1 MRESVAESVLTP
13 RPAMTSPL
21 SFPARW
27 SWFTRRPGLPLGD
40 GFAVLLLLALTLIAV
55 WPGWRQPGELAKGDI
70 QALWLP
76 LYSFMGERLRA
87 GDLPAWNPHQFA
99 GTPFAGDPN
108 SGWGYLPAMVLF
120 ALMAPGMAVAALAVF
135 HLVLGGL
142 TTYVFSRVLGIGIFG
157 SLVAGAAYEFSGFF
171 VRARCCYALTGLGAW
186 LPLTLLGAELALRAR
201 TWAGRVGGWGV
212 AGLAVSQT
220 LATWLGQG
228 GYYGLLALGGYVTY
242 RTLIAPVEVP
252 RPLPARLRDL
262 VVNGAGLLVFS
273 FGLAAFGL
281 LPRLEINPETN
292 LAGGI
297 YRGAA
302 AGAQVTVGWPPI
314 QVAHDVLGG
323 YLDDPRWYVGG
334 A

>member
-1 MRESVAESVLTP
+1 
-13 RPAMTSPL
+13 MTNPL

-40 GFAVLLLLALTLIAV
+40 GFAVLLLLALTLLAV
-55 WPGWRQPGELAKGDI
+55 WPGLRQPGELAKGDV

-171 VRARCCYALTGLGAW
+171 VRARCCYALTGLGA
-186 LPLTLLGAELALRAR
+186 
-201 TWAGRVGGWGV
+201 
-212 AGLAVSQT
+212 
-220 LATWLGQG
+220 
-228 GYYGLLALGGYVTY
+228 
-242 RTLIAPVEVP
+242 
-252 RPLPARLRDL
+252 
-262 VVNGAGLLVFS
+262 
-273 FGLAAFGL
+273 
-281 LPRLEINPETN
+281 
-292 LAGGI
+292 
-297 YRGAA
+297 
-302 AGAQVTVGWPPI
+302 
-314 QVAHDVLGG
+314 
-323 YLDDPRWYVGG
+323 
-334 A
+334 